1 MTTPAAGPASLAR
14 RVGADEAFFD
24 YTRFPYEP
32 VCDPAGK
39 WSSSFVLEAAL
50 ETAGAGALR
59 GPLRALGA
67 ALGADATVWGAK
79 HTTDGY
85 AWELYFYDYTRGD
98 SRFSLDALLETI
110 GPAGAPGAPRPAV
123 ASPRRHFMLSVDV
136 SPTSAVG
143 AEAGT
148 APVHFY
154 FYDVGDRMTGLSYR
168 FEPTGWVLENHYA
181 FYDPRTEITL
191 LAEKVADSPRLGSG
205 VAAAQVLIADLV
217 DCTRV
222 CVANKPTCD
231 GVYFSGVR
239 VHQFIRFLEAFG
251 HAPALVA
258 IIRAH
263 EHALDHMLYDV
274 AFDYR
279 TTPTGELEVLKTGF
293 YGTA

>member
-1 MTTPAAGPASLAR
+1 VTVAADGPASLAR

-32 VCDPAGK
+32 VCDPSGK

-50 ETAGAGALR
+50 ETAGAGGLKA
-59 GPLRALGA
+59 PIRALGA
-67 ALGADATVWGAK
+67 ALGADATVWGVK
-79 HTTDGY
+79 HSTDGY

-98 SRFSLDALLETI
+98 ARFGLDALLETI
-110 GPAGAPGAPRPAV
+110 GPVAVLGAPRPPE

-136 SPTSAVG
+136 SPAFAAVD
-143 AEAGT
+143 GT

-168 FEPTGWVLENHYA
+168 FEPAGWVLENHYA
-181 FYDPRTEITL
+181 FYDPRSEITL

-205 VAAAQVLIADLV
+205 VDAAQVLVPDLV

-239 VHQFIRFLEAFG
+239 VGQFIGFLEAFG
-251 HAPALVA
+251 HDPALVA
-258 IIRAH
+258 VIRAH
-263 EHALDHMLYDV
+263 DHALDHMLYDV

-293 YGTA
+293 YGTV

>member
-1 MTTPAAGPASLAR
+1 MTTPADGSASLAR
-14 RVGADEAFFD
+14 RAGADEAFFD
-24 YTRFPYEP
+24 YTRFPYQP
-32 VCDPAGK
+32 VGDPAGK

-50 ETAGAGALR
+50 DTAGAGALKA
-59 GPLRALGA
+59 PLRALGA

-98 SRFSLDALLETI
+98 PRFGLHALLETL
-110 GPAGAPGAPRPAV
+110 GPVGAPGAPRPAEP
-123 ASPRRHFMLSVDV
+123 SPRRHFMVSVDV
-136 SPTSAVG
+136 TPTFAAV
-143 AEAGT
+143 AGT

-168 FEPTGWVLENHYA
+168 FEPSRWVLENHYA
-181 FYDPRTEITL
+181 FYDPRTEMTL
-191 LAEKVADSPRLGSG
+191 LAEKVADSPRLGPG
-205 VAAAQVLIADLV
+205 LDAARVLVPDLV

-231 GVYFSGVR
+231 GVYFSGVDVR
-239 VHQFIRFLEAFG
+239 QFIRFLEAFG
-251 HAPALVA
+251 HDPAFVA

-279 TTPTGELEVLKTGF
+279 TTAAGELEVLKTGF